1 MVRILISIGFI
12 ILFLNSCGGNYETTE
27 DGLKYKYHIQNQGVK
42 KPNVGEVLYLNYTI
56 LDSKGDQLFSTAEN
70 RNGKSDVLV
79 LEKPNYPGDYFQAL
93 SMISVGDS
101 ATFLIVADS
110 FYNKNLRKPLPQEI
124 ESGSKLMFQIR
135 LVDVLTAEDAEK
147 QKYKEKLARYD
158 MEYKQMVNYIE
169 SNGLEVETLLPSG
182 IKYILEEK
190 QSQKLDTGDIATI
203 HYTGKL
209 LDGTEFVNTY
219 AANQPQPF
227 ELGKPY
233 EIEFYNLVLPLLGKG
248 EKGTFI
254 IPFVYAFGEM
264 GVNSATPVPPYAT
277 VVYEIEVIETKYEN

>member
-1 MVRILISIGFI
+1 MVKNLTIVSILAV
-12 ILFLNSCGGNYETTE
+12 FLSSCGGNYETTE

-42 KPNVGEVLYLNYTI
+42 KPKIGEVLYLNYTI
-56 LDSKGDQLFSTAEN
+56 LNSSGDQLFSTAEN
-70 RNGKSDVLV
+70 RNGKPDVLV
-79 LEKPNYPGDYFQAL
+79 LEKPYYPGDYFQAL
-93 SMISVGDS
+93 SMMSVGDS

-110 FYNKNLRKPLPQEI
+110 FYTKNLRKPLPQEI

-147 QKYKEKLARYD
+147 QKYKEKMARYD
-158 MEYKQMVNYIE
+158 MEYNQMVNYIE
-169 SNGLEVETLLPSG
+169 LNNLEVETLLPSG

-190 QSQKLDTGDIATI
+190 GTEKLDTGDVATI
-203 HYTGKL
+203 HYSGKL

-227 ELGKPY
+227 EVGKPY
-233 EIEFYNLVLPLLGKG
+233 EIEFYNLVLPLLGEG

-277 VVYEIEVIETKYEN
+277 VIYEIEVIEAKYEN